1 MAALFLLRGSPFYSS
16 CSFVKLFL
24 GSILKVCF
32 EHEAIDV
39 VLSPVQSGTSYLPS
53 SPLLDYTMR
62 ATALESTCLYDFT
75 REWVKKKGTK
85 GLKFWVDHTQYL
97 TYSMY
102 RRKSAVVVTIVG
114 YQFPDNREDRLCG
127 DQLIRFQRA
136 LLLLFLPFRDKTD
149 LQPPTQSL
157 DEFYN
162 SWFRSAASEH
172 ARIFLEYALD
182 YYASRELASTRTDLD
197 KLRYSEYVD
206 AEEVNESCD
215 CDDNHEETEREL
227 CSVSPGVDDV
237 IPQTVHS
244 VITNVSLLPKA
255 IQAASLAAQSTDVL
269 RVSIDP
275 PSLTGDQVDRII
287 GTTIGT
293 TPLDSKDGEPR
304 NRIAVSL
311 PTRVDLL
318 RCAWTSQ
325 EWIDP
330 STLDESTVPPSVG
343 ANASIQEVAAYYR
356 LNRKQHKMFACAG
369 CHLLKSLAQDSVPGN
384 KQFIG
389 FIGGLPGAGKSQV
402 IKALQKLA
410 ASWESSDSLGTAAYQ
425 GVAAQAANG
434 QTLHK
439 FFGWGIHSR
448 KKKPSYSFSQRERFA
463 KLKMLIID
471 EISTMDSRFLGMADA
486 ALRDLKGAPD
496 SLFGG
501 VHVLFVGDWLQQL
514 PVAGCPAFSVPD
526 PGRDVNKMKHSD
538 ATHYLERIRGNTVY
552 KAVNYVVI
560 LDENMRHRDDPQWR
574 DILNRWRVGNY
585 LSSDID
591 IVNAMCYR
599 KKWSEH
605 QNVSTVFKLANGTI
619 GYVVSIKPSSTD
631 IEQVIQVGGFVTR
644 VHSEPPEIIFV
655 QLRDHNNP
663 LFEGLPD
670 GVVPLRP
677 WKQNSI
683 QIQLP
688 DRSFSVNITQ
698 IPLVPAFSLTSEKCQ
713 GLTVER
719 MILAPLRHSTRKSPQ
734 RSYFYVAV
742 TRVTTMSEL
751 ILTEE
756 LTLEYLS
763 YFIPDPEALAETERL
778 LRLELALL

>member
-1 MAALFLLRGSPFYSS
+1 
-16 CSFVKLFL
+16 
-24 GSILKVCF
+24 
-32 EHEAIDV
+32 
-39 VLSPVQSGTSYLPS
+39 
-53 SPLLDYTMR
+53 
-62 ATALESTCLYDFT
+62 
-75 REWVKKKGTK
+75 
-85 GLKFWVDHTQYL
+85 
-97 TYSMY
+97 
-102 RRKSAVVVTIVG
+102 
-114 YQFPDNREDRLCG
+114 
-127 DQLIRFQRA
+127 
-136 LLLLFLPFRDKTD
+136 
-149 LQPPTQSL
+149 
-157 DEFYN
+157 
-162 SWFRSAASEH
+162 
-172 ARIFLEYALD
+172 
-182 YYASRELASTRTDLD
+182 
-197 KLRYSEYVD
+197 
-206 AEEVNESCD
+206 
-215 CDDNHEETEREL
+215 
-227 CSVSPGVDDV
+227 
-237 IPQTVHS
+237 
-244 VITNVSLLPKA
+244 
-255 IQAASLAAQSTDVL
+255 
-269 RVSIDP
+269 
-275 PSLTGDQVDRII
+275 
-287 GTTIGT
+287 
-293 TPLDSKDGEPR
+293 
-304 NRIAVSL
+304 
-311 PTRVDLL
+311 
-318 RCAWTSQ
+318 
-325 EWIDP
+325 
-330 STLDESTVPPSVG
+330 
-343 ANASIQEVAAYYR
+343 
-356 LNRKQHKMFACAG
+356 
-369 CHLLKSLAQDSVPGN
+369 
-384 KQFIG
+384 
-389 FIGGLPGAGKSQV
+389 
-402 IKALQKLA
+402 
-410 ASWESSDSLGTAAYQ
+410 
-425 GVAAQAANG
+425 
-434 QTLHK
+434 
-439 FFGWGIHSR
+439 
-448 KKKPSYSFSQRERFA
+448 
-463 KLKMLIID
+463 
-471 EISTMDSRFLGMADA
+471 
-486 ALRDLKGAPD
+486 
-496 SLFGG
+496 
-501 VHVLFVGDWLQQL
+501 
-514 PVAGCPAFSVPD
+514 
-526 PGRDVNKMKHSD
+526 MKHSD

-605 QNVSTVFKLANGTI
+605 VQEMDTYCPIIVTSNALRCEFNHESAIAFCKARGQVLHEFPALVARPKSAILSPSQRRMQQNVSTVFKLANGTI